1 MNKEEAKNKWKGTGK
16 TKYREYEKLH
26 SYLRLI
32 WLMIPEVEFWCLWFE
47 EDRSQLKWERERIV
61 VAIALIWRLRKESNL
76 GTNSLYGMCVQV
88 RCGPCLKGGLL
99 FQQDWY
105 LFKKVLRED
114 RHTRRTICDDK
125 VRVGVVQWQAKRCQY
140 KSKAPETRK
149 SQGRSPSQCSE
160 LFW

>member
-76 GTNSLYGMCVQV
+76 GTNSLYGMCVQ
-88 RCGPCLKGGLL
+88 
-99 FQQDWY
+99 
-105 LFKKVLRED
+105 E
-114 RHTRRTICDDK
+114 H
-125 VRVGVVQWQAKRCQY
+125 
-140 KSKAPETRK
+140 
-149 SQGRSPSQCSE
+149 RSPEKPQLSSTSWSLLHPNCSCCLQPCSVLTGRE
-160 LFW
+160 WVKNEHCAMWYSKLSPNKSVFTHIWKKRHSLTGS